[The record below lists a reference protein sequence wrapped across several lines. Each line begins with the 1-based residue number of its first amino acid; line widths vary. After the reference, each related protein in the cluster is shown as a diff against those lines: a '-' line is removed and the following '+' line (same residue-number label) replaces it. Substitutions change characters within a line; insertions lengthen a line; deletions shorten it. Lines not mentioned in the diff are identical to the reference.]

1 MKETG
6 HKSLQYAGLYPHFI
20 PVLVWLVAVVSVVWL
35 FQRRVQRFEVLGL
48 AQGRVCEVASACDG
62 RLKTVSVELFEK
74 VGKGQVLVLLDDE
87 LLKAQIATV
96 SAEIEHLMAQLIP
109 AQDVLVTEA
118 ANLETDSVAAQRRFC
133 VDVENIRLRILELKT
148 LIETDSIL
156 LEDLAVEVKIAQQL
170 LDEDAIAPYQLQ
182 KAKMQY
188 HALNTKIEA
197 NQNLLEQAKI
207 YLSQA
212 QQRRDEF
219 AQRRPFHPSVDSAL
233 EPIRK
238 SIKVQEKLIDELL
251 AQCRSLIIT
260 SPIEGVVTQIQG
272 PANQV
277 ALRRPGEAVLR
288 TPGEVV
294 LAGEPILVVAEARPS
309 EIIAY
314 VAEGQLGRVRE
325 GLTVEIIKQRDPPQI
340 APSQV
345 VCVGPVV
352 EAMPQQLWQDP
363 RITQWGRPIL
373 VKVPPDMELVPGE
386 RVGIRGL

>member
-1 MKETG
+1 MKVTSR
-6 HKSLQYAGLYPHFI
+6 KSLQYASLYHYFV
-20 PVLVWLVAVVSVVWL
+20 PVLVWLVAVASVVLL
-35 FQRRVQRFEVLGL
+35 FQRRVQRFEILGL
-48 AQGRVCEVASACDG
+48 AQGRVCQIASTCDG
-62 RLKTVSVELFEK
+62 RLKTVSIELFEK
-74 VGKGQVLVLLDDE
+74 VAKGQVLVLLDDE
-87 LLKAQIATV
+87 LLKAQIDTV
-96 SAEIEHLMAQLIP
+96 SAEIEHLMALLIP
-109 AQDVLVTEA
+109 TQDVLITEA
-118 ANLETDSVAAQRRFC
+118 ANLETDSVATQRRFC
-133 VDVENIRLRILELKT
+133 VDVENARLRILELKT
-148 LIETDSIL
+148 LIETDRIL
-156 LEDLAVEVKIAQQL
+156 LEDLTVEVKIAQQL
-170 LDEDAIAPYQLQ
+170 LDEDAIAAYELQ
-182 KAKMQY
+182 KAQ
-188 HALNTKIEA
+188 ALYNALAKKVEE
-197 NQNLLEQAKI
+197 NGHLLAQAKAD
-207 YLSQA
+207 LSQA

-219 AQRRPFHPSVDSAL
+219 AQHQPFHPSVDSAL

-260 SPIEGVVTQIQG
+260 SPIDGIVIQIQG

-288 TPGEVV
+288 MPGEVV

-314 VAEGQLGRVRE
+314 VVEEQLDRIRE
-325 GLTVEIIKQRDPPQI
+325 GLAVEIIKQREPAQI
-340 APSQV
+340 ARSQV

-373 VKVPPDMELVPGE
+373 VKVPPGMELIPGE